1 MRVAK
6 PVETV
11 SLTRSEARTLAVIAQ
26 GLDRRQHRRVTKADL
41 LAEIQRLGC
50 VQLDSISVVCRSHE
64 TVLWSR
70 LGPYDPVQIGELYD
84 PDRALSEYL
93 AHAAAILPV
102 TSLSLFRPY
111 MERARA
117 RDGWAADPANRA
129 VMDRILARVRAEG
142 PVSSRQFEAPVGSG
156 PTAPWA
162 WYGSKPE
169 RHALARLWVRGEL
182 VVRRRDG
189 FQRVFDLPERIV
201 PELWDG
207 PALAEETCRR
217 TLARA
222 ALTALG
228 VATSSW
234 LADYFRPGGPSYLSV
249 RTAAAELAAL
259 AADGAALPATI
270 EGLPGPFWIDAAL
283 LPTLDELRAGGRRP
297 VLTTLLS
304 PFDSLVWH
312 RERTL
317 SLFDFEYRLESYT
330 PAAKRRYGYYTLPIL
345 DRGQIVGRL
354 DPSYDRRAGVLTVK
368 ALHLEPNVR
377 PSTRLA
383 AAIDGTAR
391 ELVTFLGGNGADPDA
406 LRWLHAAPAAML
418 PLLQIKR

>member
-1 MRVAK
+1 MAQ

-11 SLTRSEARTLAVIAQ
+11 SLTRSETRALAVIAQ
-26 GLDRRQHRRVTKADL
+26 GLDRRRHRRVTKAGL

-70 LGPYDPVQIGELYD
+70 LGFYDPALIRELYD
-84 PDRALSEYL
+84 PDSAVSEYL

-102 TSLSLFRPY
+102 TSLPLFRPY

-129 VMDRILARVRAEG
+129 VMDRILDRIRAEG
-142 PVSSRQFEAPVGSG
+142 PISSRQFETPADSG
-156 PTAPWA
+156 PSEPWA

-169 RHALARLWVRGEL
+169 RRALARLWVAGEL

-189 FQRVFDLPERIV
+189 FQRVFDLPERVV
-201 PELWDG
+201 PALWDG

-228 VATSSW
+228 VATPSW
-234 LADYFRPGGPSYLSV
+234 LADYFRPGGPSYISV
-249 RTAAAELAAL
+249 RAAATELAAL
-259 AADGAALPATI
+259 AAEGVALPATI
-270 EGLPGPFWIDAAL
+270 DGLPGPFWLDAAL
-283 LPTLDELRAGGRRP
+283 LTTLDELRAGRQRP
-297 VLTTLLS
+297 ALTTLLS

-345 DRGQIVGRL
+345 DRDRLVGRL

-368 ALHLEPNVR
+368 AVHLEPNMR
-377 PSTRLA
+377 PSPRLA
-383 AAIDGTAR
+383 ATIDGSVR
-391 ELVTFLGGNGADPDA
+391 NLVTFLGGKGADPDA
-406 LRWLHAAPAAML
+406 VRWLDAAPAAML
-418 PLLQIKR
+418 PLLQTKR

>member
-1 MRVAK
+1 MAQS
-6 PVETV
+6 VETV
-11 SLTRSEARTLAVIAQ
+11 SLTRGEARTLAVIAQ
-26 GLDRRQHRRVTKADL
+26 GLDRRRHRRVTKADL

-70 LGPYDPVQIGELYD
+70 LGPYIPAQIGELYE
-84 PDRALSEYL
+84 PDSAVSEYL

-102 TSLSLFRPY
+102 SSLSLFRPH

-129 VMDRILARVRAEG
+129 VMDRILDRVRAEG
-142 PVSSRQFEAPVGSG
+142 PVSSRQFETPAGSSSA
-156 PTAPWA
+156 APWA
-162 WYGSKPE
+162 WYGAKPE
-169 RHALARLWVRGEL
+169 RRALARLWVGGEL

-201 PELWDG
+201 PTLWDG

-228 VATSSW
+228 VATPSW
-234 LADYFRPGGPSYLSV
+234 LADYFRPGGPTYLSV
-249 RTAAAELAAL
+249 RTAAAELAVLSAE
-259 AADGAALPATI
+259 GAALPATI
-270 EGLPGPFWIDAAL
+270 DSLPGPFWLDAAL
-283 LPTLDELRAGGRRP
+283 QPTLDELRAGRQRP
-297 VLTTLLS
+297 ALTTLLS

-345 DRGQIVGRL
+345 DRGKLVGRL
-354 DPSYDRRAGVLTVK
+354 DPSYDRRTGVLTVK

-377 PSTRLA
+377 ASARLA
-383 AAIDGTAR
+383 AAIDATAR
-391 ELVTFLGGNGADPDA
+391 DLVTFLGGSGADPDA
-406 LRWLHAAPAAML
+406 LRWLDAMPAAML
-418 PLLQIKR
+418 RLLQRER